1 MSGINKVILIGH
13 LGKDPEMRYLEGGVS
28 VTSFPLA
35 TSETFN
41 KDGQK
46 VEQTEW
52 HNIVMWR
59 GLADVAAKF
68 LQKGK
73 LVYIEGKL
81 RTRSFEDKE
90 GIKRYTTE
98 IVAENF
104 TMLGRKSDFEPDGN
118 SRQTGKGPTNRDTF
132 HNNTAYRRSSVLNPL
147 NPIKKAPRVIGELF
161 YLSNN
166 YLPPGGQ
173 WSFKY
178 WVNKVC
184 KCNVVPSPSNIPC
197 ERLGYDISWNCLL
210 YLISSLISN
219 SAFL

>member
-13 LGKDPEMRYLEGGVS
+13 LGKDPELRSLDGGVS

-59 GLADVAAKF
+59 GLADLAAKF

-81 RTRSFEDKE
+81 RTRSFEDKG
-90 GIKRYTTE
+90 GIKKYTTE
-98 IVAENF
+98 VVADNF
-104 TMLGRKSDFEPDGN
+104 TMLGRKSDFEGDGVP
-118 SRQTGKGPTNRDTF
+118 RQFAKGPNNDTF
-132 HNNTAYRRSSVLNPL
+132 NGNPT
-147 NPIKKAPRVIGELF
+147 EDD
-161 YLSNN
+161 
-166 YLPPGGQ
+166 LP
-173 WSFKY
+173 F
-178 WVNKVC
+178 
-184 KCNVVPSPSNIPC
+184 
-197 ERLGYDISWNCLL
+197 
-210 YLISSLISN
+210 
-219 SAFL
+219 

>member
-13 LGKDPEMRYLEGGVS
+13 LGKDPEMRTLEGGVS

-46 VEQTEW
+46 GEQTEGR
-52 HNIVMWR
+52 NIVMWR
-59 GLADVAAKF
+59 GLADLAVKF

-90 GIKRYTTE
+90 GVKKYTTE

-104 TMLGRKSDFEPDGN
+104 TMLGRKTEFDADSMPKRPDN
-118 SRQTGKGPTNRDTF
+118 DLLE
-132 HNNTAYRRSSVLNPL
+132 SVD
-147 NPIKKAPRVIGELF
+147 E
-161 YLSNN
+161 
-166 YLPPGGQ
+166 
-173 WSFKY
+173 
-178 WVNKVC
+178 
-184 KCNVVPSPSNIPC
+184 
-197 ERLGYDISWNCLL
+197 
-210 YLISSLISN
+210 
-219 SAFL
+219 